1 MGTKP
6 RDQAGQ
12 NKLTKAASSSQN
24 WWSPEGQQ
32 GYQTQKET
40 KRKQKRKQT
49 QQGYQT
55 QKRKQTQQGYQTQ
68 KDTKEKNQDQK
79 EKQGHRTLTRKT
91 KPTPHSP
98 DQDWGWNLQANLVA
112 QKALEEEKSW
122 LLPQL
127 SRE

>member
-32 GYQTQKET
+32 GYQTQK
-40 KRKQKRKQT
+40 
-49 QQGYQT
+49 
-55 QKRKQTQQGYQTQ
+55 RKQTQQGYQTQ
-68 KDTKEKNQDQK
+68 KDTKEKNQNQK